1 MNRQGLICIL
11 FIYSFFASFV
21 HAKETKGLQL
31 QLISEKSAISPAST
45 FYLGLAIKHDKGFHT
60 YWKNPGIVGVPT
72 TLEWT
77 LPEGFKAS
85 AIEWPYPE
93 LTKMADY
100 PCYGYE
106 RDTLLLVKLTAP
118 ASISTNSVKLIATAQ
133 WMCCA
138 NNCFPGFTTLNLTL
152 PVEPT
157 AQSGEHQTRFT
168 DTLKELPTTIHTLQ
182 ASLLTKPMAKM
193 MRVHIRDTA
202 KKPLNPIHLFNTD
215 GQVTPDKP
223 HTFEKQNDGSVIY
236 VTERSKFAPK
246 ESLNFPFVIQTK
258 DGYFSLTAK

>member
-1 MNRQGLICIL
+1 MKSQLITSI
-11 FIYSFFASFV
+11 FFVYSVSIAII

-31 QLISEKSAISPAST
+31 QLISEKSAICAAST
-45 FYLGLAIKHDKGFHT
+45 FYVGLAIKHDKGFHT

-72 TLEWT
+72 TLKWT

-138 NNCFPGFTTLNLTL
+138 DNCFPGFTTLNLTL
-152 PVEPT
+152 PVKTT
-157 AQSGEHQTRFT
+157 AQSGEHQRRFT
-168 DTLKELPTTIHTLQ
+168 DTIKELPTTNHTLQ

-193 MRVHIRDTA
+193 MRVHIRETA
-202 KKPLNPIHLFNTD
+202 KKPLNLIHLFNTD
-215 GQVTPDKP
+215 GQATPDKP
-223 HTFEKQNDGSVIY
+223 HTFERQNDGSVIY
-236 VTERSKFAPK
+236 ITERSKFAAK
-246 ESLNFPFVIQTK
+246 ESLDFPFVIQTK